1 MENLNELSKIVR
13 EIRFIKDVVA
23 VYRLHRKNQILQ
35 VDLEKR
41 FKNIEGIKEGVRFA
55 MSLGLD
61 KHEVEVWQRRI
72 TKISLKNILSLIL
85 EKGNRKNL
93 KSFIFH
99 IYDEDSKYLS
109 IFFEYKIFIKLIFFL
124 IHPYFLKTMRNLYK
138 KIAKKRS
145 EDN

>member
-72 TKISLKNILSLIL
+72 TKISL
-85 EKGNRKNL
+85 
-93 KSFIFH
+93 

-138 KIAKKRS
+138 KLQRRRVKTIEYIFITRIFC
-145 EDN
+145 

>member
-1 MENLNELSKIVR
+1 VR

-72 TKISLKNILSLIL
+72 TKISL
-85 EKGNRKNL
+85 
-93 KSFIFH
+93 

-138 KIAKKRS
+138 KLQRRRVKTIEYIFITRIFC
-145 EDN
+145 